1 MILHVLLKKEHDISF
16 VYFFFHQTPHHR
28 RLVSIFFNSLFFV
41 SNNYTCTL
49 YAEYAVLMYM
59 YAHNMSCFES
69 YLHVFSERYCSLS
82 SESESE
88 CKLKKFEYSKGSES
102 ESIMMYFRLINL
114 HFGI

>member
-28 RLVSIFFNSLFFV
+28 RLVSIV
-41 SNNYTCTL
+41 SNVYTRTL

-69 YLHVFSERYCSLS
+69 YLFLRDIVVCQVGPRH
-82 SESESE
+82 
-88 CKLKKFEYSKGSES
+88 
-102 ESIMMYFRLINL
+102 I
-114 HFGI
+114 FGNFTM

>member
-28 RLVSIFFNSLFFV
+28 RLVSIFFNSLIFV
-41 SNNYTCTL
+41 SNNYTRTL

-69 YLHVFSERYCSLS
+69 YLFSERHCSLS
-82 SESESE
+82 SESQT
-88 CKLKKFEYSKGSES
+88 
-102 ESIMMYFRLINL
+102 YFW
-114 HFGI
+114 